1 VFGTI
6 ERGFLE
12 VHHTLLAPTT
22 FSICGIK
29 MAGMKYIAVS
39 LGALL
44 LSMPAWAAT
53 CRFNPNGGGRPY
65 HHWVLPIL
73 AE

>member
-1 VFGTI
+1 
-6 ERGFLE
+6 
-12 VHHTLLAPTT
+12 
-22 FSICGIK
+22 

-53 CRFNPNGGGRPY
+53 CRFNPEWRRPALSSLGAP
-65 HHWVLPIL
+65 HFSRIEL
-73 AE
+73 ACTLWENRDERTSGAC

>member
-1 VFGTI
+1 
-6 ERGFLE
+6 
-12 VHHTLLAPTT
+12 
-22 FSICGIK
+22 
-29 MAGMKYIAVS
+29 MKYIAVS